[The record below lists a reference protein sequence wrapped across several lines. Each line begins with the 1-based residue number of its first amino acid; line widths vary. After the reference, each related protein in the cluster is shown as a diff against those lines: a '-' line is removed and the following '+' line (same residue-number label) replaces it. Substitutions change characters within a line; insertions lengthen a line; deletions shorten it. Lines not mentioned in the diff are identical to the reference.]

1 MWAHY
6 ENGVFAAAAVPSSA
20 ALRWDA
26 PDAAVRTSARQA
38 LQALLAQEGTAE
50 RAADTAFRRAAQLR
64 EMVGATTPVA
74 GAALWAALSTSNF
87 DVGRSSRDPE
97 HSGRVQGWRIYGFWA
112 TLDWQT
118 RIPRRSPALV
128 HRNARFFGGIA
139 FVVAAHARILS
150 VHEVE
155 RALETLLSESE
166 HPETAPAA
174 PPPAP
179 SLQLT
184 GPRPNFGSKRP
195 ENYALTDSHSRR
207 SLRSLLECSC
217 FAFLVARYRSLLEM
231 RFI

>member
-1 MWAHY
+1 MKTGY
-6 ENGVFAAAAVPSSA
+6 
-20 ALRWDA
+20 LRQRQFHRPQRCGGTPLTLRCERDA
-26 PDAAVRTSARQA
+26 RARQA

-139 FVVAAHARILS
+139 FVVAVHAQNPCM
-150 VHEVE
+150 H
-155 RALETLLSESE
+155 
-166 HPETAPAA
+166 
-174 PPPAP
+174 
-179 SLQLT
+179 
-184 GPRPNFGSKRP
+184 
-195 ENYALTDSHSRR
+195 
-207 SLRSLLECSC
+207 
-217 FAFLVARYRSLLEM
+217 
-231 RFI
+231 RF